1 MYTRFNI
8 VEKSTNKVLGVVY
21 SEEEAQQVVEMERL
35 NNPHIEI
42 EVVEVEESSVKSGF
56 GRDPDLH

>member
-35 NNPHIEI
+35 NNPHTEI
-42 EVVEVEESSVKSGF
+42 EVVEVKESSVKSGF

>member
-1 MYTRFNI
+1 MYTRFKV
-8 VEKSTNKVLGVVY
+8 VEKSTSKVLAVVY

-35 NNPHIEI
+35 NNPHSEL
-42 EVVEVEESSVKSGF
+42 EVVEVEESSVKEGF

>member
-1 MYTRFNI
+1 MYTRFKV
-8 VEKSTNKVLGVVY
+8 VEKSTSKVLAVVY

-35 NNPHIEI
+35 NNPHCEL
-42 EVVEVEESSVKSGF
+42 EVVEVEESSVKEGF